1 MSSTPLA
8 MQGQFANC
16 SLLVFSLPQVCSRS
30 SSPHL
35 CSVRKS
41 YHVMP
46 YLTSCPP
53 RALTSY
59 TTSSAV
65 LQEFPVLHYLTSC
78 SARAP
83 TSYTTSP
90 VVLQEL
96 PHPTQPH
103 RSSYKSSHILHNL
116 TSCPTRAPTSYTTSS
131 AVLQE
136 TILPHQLSCKRS
148 HILHRL
154 ISCPPSVSTS
164 YTTSSAV
171 LQELPGFVQRKSAS
185 VTQRTIVF
193 VNLRTL
199 LCL

>member
-1 MSSTPLA
+1 

-78 SARAP
+78 PTRAP
-83 TSYTTSP
+83 TPYTTSP

-103 RSSYKSSHILHNL
+103 QSSYKSSHILHYL
-116 TSCPTRAPTSYTTSS
+116 ISCPARDYTTSS
-131 AVLQE
+131 AVLQALSHP
-136 TILPHQLSCKRS
+136 TPPHQLSSKCF
-148 HILHRL
+148 HILHYL
-154 ISCPPSVSTS
+154 ISCPARAPRFCSEEICIRNAKNHCICELENSALSVIFLKTYECKHGSMHT
-164 YTTSSAV
+164 
-171 LQELPGFVQRKSAS
+171 
-185 VTQRTIVF
+185 
-193 VNLRTL
+193 
-199 LCL
+199 